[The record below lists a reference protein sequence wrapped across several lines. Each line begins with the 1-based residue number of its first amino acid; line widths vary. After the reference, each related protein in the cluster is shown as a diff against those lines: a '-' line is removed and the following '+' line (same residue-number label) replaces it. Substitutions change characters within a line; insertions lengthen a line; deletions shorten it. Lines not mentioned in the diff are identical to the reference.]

1 MQIGKSNFIPT
12 TSTHSKTTPV
22 IIMPAEAENLEAAR
36 DKMIESKDFFESVG
50 ISESRD
56 LMKSAALSG
65 KISDSQKEQLEEAG
79 FQVIEDK
86 IVQRSATAYQS
97 VKDMGPGWALDLFP
111 LIGRPYDPFAPLR
124 PERPTP
130 RPVPQ
135 PARQAVRPQGFE
147 GPSDYVGELSATGKG
162 VTIAVL
168 DSGVTPH
175 PDLGN
180 RLIANVSAISGNRG
194 YSIGTDPVGHGTHV
208 AGDAAGDGTMS
219 NGRLRG
225 PAPDANIVGIQVLS
239 ENADPAP
246 LSVVMEEF
254 TNGVEWMIQNK
265 NRYGIR
271 VANMSLGFPLQL
283 ARDRYTGAR
292 FLFDPIGAAVSQAV
306 KSGIVVVA
314 AAGNDG
320 PRGQINESPGMLE
333 DVITVGALDTN
344 GTPEYKGDDRVAE
357 FSSRGLT
364 PEGLLKPDIIAPGV
378 NILAPNSPGSMIS
391 EQNNELKAR
400 RRLVEQAPDRE
411 IALMVHQMVMR
422 RQLPPDALNLT
433 PNDFRQ
439 FMLSGLEVKPSAGQ
453 LRGDSAYLAMDG
465 TSMATPIVA
474 GVVAAMLEVNPS
486 LNPAQVKEILQRTAD
501 PLRGEPRTAQGAGA
515 IDATEAIEVS
525 RALANRQPRRRFA

>member
-1 MQIGKSNFIPT
+1 MQIGKTNFTPT
-12 TSTHSKTTPV
+12 ASTHSKTTPV

-36 DKMIESKDFFESVG
+36 DKMMESKDFFESVG
-50 ISESRD
+50 ISESRE

-86 IVQRSATAYQS
+86 IVQRSATAYKS

-124 PERPTP
+124 PERPAP
-130 RPVPQ
+130 MPQ
-135 PARQAVRPQGFE
+135 PSRQAVRPQGFE

-175 PDLGN
+175 PDLGD
-180 RLIANVSAISGNRG
+180 RLIANVSAISSNRG

-239 ENADPAP
+239 EGADPAP

-271 VANMSLGFPLQL
+271 IANMSLGFPLQL

-292 FLFDPIGAAVSQAV
+292 FLFDPIGAAVNQAV

-320 PRGQINESPGMLE
+320 PRGQIDGSPGMLE

-344 GTPEYKGDDRVAE
+344 GTPEYKGDDRVAD

-378 NILAPNSPGSMIS
+378 NILAANSPGSMIS
-391 EQNNELKAR
+391 EQNNELKAMR
-400 RRLVEQAPDRE
+400 QMVEQAPDRE
-411 IALMVHQMVMR
+411 IARMVHQMVRR
-422 RQLPPDALNLT
+422 RQLPPDALYLS
-433 PNDFRQ
+433 PDEFRQ
-439 FMLSGLEVKPSAGQ
+439 FMLSGLEVKPSAGHF
-453 LRGDSAYLAMDG
+453 RGDSAYLAMDG

-474 GVVAAMLEVNPS
+474 GVIAAMLEVNPS
-486 LNPAQVKEILQRTAD
+486 LTPAQVKMILQKTAD
-501 PLRGEPRTAQGAGA
+501 PLRGEPQTAQGAGA

-525 RALANRQPRRRFA
+525 RTLANRQARRRFA